1 MLRKKDIVEIFV
13 FSDTKMPKVGGI
25 KARNLIS
32 ESISNNF
39 GDKKSEDAAAV
50 RVEQDYCT
58 WITNTPQEDR
68 TINKTMI
75 RDSVSL

>member
-1 MLRKKDIVEIFV
+1 MLRKKDIVYIFV
-13 FSDTKMPKVGGI
+13 CSDTKKPKVWGI
-25 KARNLIS
+25 RVRNLIS
-32 ESISNNF
+32 ESILTNF

-68 TINKTMI
+68 TINKTVI
-75 RDSVSL
+75 RDSA